1 MVDWDDVVAV
11 ELGAAAPL
19 ACPVCLDEPPNAPQ
33 VTLCG
38 HSFCFA
44 CIARHAV
51 TNRKDGEH
59 AKCPMCFTPVRMADL
74 RSVRRRPIAPPVV
87 GGKMRLTLLR
97 RRRESAVP
105 SKYTPSEGNGSLP
118 GVTTSWPRSTRSID
132 GGAFDAFAKYTLTSE
147 EHALGEEE
155 RVTLEARINR
165 MAEEGGPDAEA
176 ELPYALLACDILQS
190 RVQAWAEK
198 RAIHGGYEPPV
209 KGPSASEAAAAA
221 AAAGGGGGGGGER
234 DVRGVSR
241 ASGAA
246 ARRPRRGSAP
256 RF

>member
-1 MVDWDDVVAV
+1 MFRHRPQQRRRRGRGGGRTKTTRRNVYRKELFLHANFRFLVADWADLRGAATDPDHMVDWDDVVAV

-147 EHALGEEE
+147 
-155 RVTLEARINR
+155 
-165 MAEEGGPDAEA
+165 
-176 ELPYALLACDILQS
+176 
-190 RVQAWAEK
+190 
-198 RAIHGGYEPPV
+198 
-209 KGPSASEAAAAA
+209 
-221 AAAGGGGGGGGER
+221 
-234 DVRGVSR
+234 
-241 ASGAA
+241 
-246 ARRPRRGSAP
+246 
-256 RF
+256 